1 MLKNLELFNDKLF
14 SVVINNNKKNFYIVV
29 ILSILGSFLDMLSI
43 SIFVPLIAFITDSEF
58 NNFFIFDYINNFL
71 NKNLDPKL
79 QVKIILKII
88 FSVFAIK
95 LIYLMFVLYY
105 RENFLRNLNYKL
117 SNKYL
122 KNLLRYPY
130 SFFSNTNSS
139 DLIRNSHGE
148 ISVIV
153 SGIVLPVVNIITE
166 FALLLFLLV
175 FLLNIDFKNTLVV
188 FIFFLIFSS
197 IYFTITKNY
206 LYKWGLKRFNLSSS
220 KIKKLQEIFG
230 GIKEI
235 KVFSLENNSLE
246 DFSKINN
253 KFLKYNFYGE
263 FLTKLPRLVFE
274 SLTIFILIYLIFTL
288 LENNNEFSKIISI
301 LGVFALVAVRTLP
314 SISSILVSLQN
325 LKKSSPSLD
334 NIVNELREEKLKK
347 PSEKIFQYDF
357 NKSIKL
363 NNIFFEYKNPK
374 KVIFKNLN
382 LEIANKSVTGIFGVS
397 GSGKST
403 LVDLVLGLIEPQK
416 GEINVDQTNIK
427 KNHENWLSLIG
438 YVPQSV
444 FLLDETLKKNIIL
457 DEKGYDENKYLNVI
471 AQTNLEELIKNKDHK
486 DLFLGEKGVRVSGGQ
501 IQRIGIA
508 RALYKKSK
516 ILILDEATASL
527 DEDNERKILDSII
540 KNQTG
545 ITAIIISHK
554 INILREYCQQI
565 YELKDFG
572 LKKIE

>member
-288 LENNNEFSKIISI
+288 LENNNEFC
-301 LGVFALVAVRTLP
+301 AVE
-314 SISSILVSLQN
+314 SL
-325 LKKSSPSLD
+325 
-334 NIVNELREEKLKK
+334 E
-347 PSEKIFQYDF
+347 
-357 NKSIKL
+357 
-363 NNIFFEYKNPK
+363 
-374 KVIFKNLN
+374 
-382 LEIANKSVTGIFGVS
+382 
-397 GSGKST
+397 
-403 LVDLVLGLIEPQK
+403 
-416 GEINVDQTNIK
+416 
-427 KNHENWLSLIG
+427 
-438 YVPQSV
+438 
-444 FLLDETLKKNIIL
+444 
-457 DEKGYDENKYLNVI
+457 
-471 AQTNLEELIKNKDHK
+471 
-486 DLFLGEKGVRVSGGQ
+486 
-501 IQRIGIA
+501 
-508 RALYKKSK
+508 
-516 ILILDEATASL
+516 
-527 DEDNERKILDSII
+527 
-540 KNQTG
+540 
-545 ITAIIISHK
+545 
-554 INILREYCQQI
+554 
-565 YELKDFG
+565 
-572 LKKIE
+572 